1 MADKD
6 NDKELKK
13 IRKKAEDGKTLSEK
27 EKLILE
33 GAVST
38 AQKVKDAGDLISA
51 AAKRGPLLTGGGFF
65 TGSDVEA
72 SAGRETQGKKEGQRI
87 DSDNGDDN
95 NERAKGQGKGEEG
108 QGKRKGK
115 GKQGKGKKSD
125 VATPLSTSSHR
136 AEQALDTYLRSDD
149 QVKARDEAGKARM
162 AAEKEAGQKRFLQKS
177 KGALANVRARQA
189 AEARQESDLR
199 RADEAYSQSGL
210 LARRIRDK
218 DGKVVGFSTTQEGRD
233 AMRRLRKAELGSPG
247 KTLEEVGQ
255 GDIKVPGG
263 KGGVYDIP
271 PGAPKGTPGESNIR
285 EWGSYLKHGS
295 DDPKHGK
302 MRNLASARFRQGMD
316 DVRRIFSAPQKVEGR
331 IPGAK
336 WDPTKGGADYSG
348 TDLSK
353 EDANEAERIYQG
365 VGRPV
370 NTQLPASKL
379 SAAGAASRGRPFGAK
394 GMHRDLDA
402 QELLLKRRRLD
413 KLKKDLRDLG
423 EDPDKR
429 LEDAQRLRMI

>member
-6 NDKELKK
+6 EELEK
-13 IRKKAEDGKTLSEK
+13 IRKKAEKGKTLSEK

-38 AQKVKDAGDLISA
+38 EGGKSGDKSRDAARMLAS
-51 AAKRGPLLTGGGFF
+51 
-65 TGSDVEA
+65 EA
-72 SAGRETQGKKEGQRI
+72 SRRVADTYRKAFFSGGETQGKKEGQRI
-87 DSDNGDDN
+87 DN
-95 NERAKGQGKGEEG
+95 NEPKKGQGKKG
-108 QGKRKGK
+108 Q

-125 VATPLSTSSHR
+125 VATPLSTASHR

-233 AMRRLRKAELGSPG
+233 AMRRLRKAELGD
-247 KTLEEVGQ
+247 KGQ
-255 GDIKVPGG
+255 GDIKIPGG
-263 KGGVYDIP
+263 MGGVYDIP
-271 PGAPKGTPGESNIR
+271 PGAPKGPPGESNIR

-295 DDPKHGK
+295 DDPKNVER
-302 MRNLASARFRQGMD
+302 RNLASERFRQGMG

-336 WDPTKGGADYSG
+336 WDATKGGADYSG

-379 SAAGAASRGRPFGAK
+379 SAAGAASRGRPFGSK
-394 GMHRDLDA
+394 GMRRDLDA
-402 QELLLKRRRLD
+402 QELLLKKRRDR
-413 KLKKDLRDLG
+413 KVKDEDEDEDTIDLG
-423 EDPDKR
+423 GGLKVTPGRVRE
-429 LEDAQRLRMI
+429 AQRYRLI